1 MSEQTIR
8 KVVIVGGGTAGWV
21 AAAAL
26 AKVLGKIIDIELVE
40 SEEIGTVGVGE
51 ATIPQLQILNRVLEL
66 DENDFVARTNGTF
79 KLGIQFNDWGDI
91 GESYL
96 HTFGTTGVHLQGV
109 EFHHYF
115 LRHKQA
121 GGSGRLWDYSLHER
135 AAYQHKFARM
145 DKVGTTSM
153 TGLAYAFH
161 FDASLYA
168 KLLREHAEGNGAR
181 RTEGKVTK
189 VNIDPQSGDITS
201 ITLENGAAVSGDLF
215 IDCTGFRSLLLGQ
228 AMGVGF
234 EDWSHWLPVNRAIA
248 VGCERTEPLLPYTK
262 SSARPAGWQWRI
274 PLQHRTGNGHVFC
287 DDYMSVDEATSILL
301 GSLDGAQLGDPK
313 VLKFTTGRREK
324 LWAKN
329 CIAMGLASG
338 FMEPLE
344 STSIHMV
351 QSDVNRLI
359 SLFPRDGINIA
370 DVDEYNR
377 QAAYETERI
386 RDFLILHYKLTR
398 RADTPFWK
406 YVRDMDVPETLTEK
420 IALFQSHGRVFRD
433 REDLFK
439 ESSWTQVMMGQ
450 GPEPKSHNIMAD
462 RISDAQL
469 AEFLNNIGSI
479 VKQATDRLPDHAV
492 FIADQCAAKM
502 D

>member
-1 MSEQTIR
+1 MAERSVR
-8 KVVIVGGGTAGWV
+8 KVVIGWI

-26 AKVLGKIIDIELVE
+26 AKVLGKVIDLELVE
-40 SEEIGTVGVGE
+40 SEDIGTIGVGE
-51 ATIPQLQILNRVLEL
+51 ATIPQLKILNRVLEL
-66 DENDFVARTNGTF
+66 DENDFVASTNGTF

-96 HTFGTTGVHLQGV
+96 HAFGTTGLHLQGV

-121 GGSGRLWDYSLHER
+121 GGSGRLWDYSLHEK

-145 DKVGTTSM
+145 DRVGKTAM

-161 FDASLYA
+161 FDAGLYA
-168 KLLREHAEGNGAR
+168 KLLRKHAEGNGVQ

-189 VNIDPQSGDITS
+189 VNTDPEDGNITS
-201 ITLENGAAVSGDLF
+201 ITLENGATVSGDLF

-228 AMGVGF
+228 TMGVGF

-262 SSARPAGWQWRI
+262 ASARAAGWQWRI

-287 DDYMSVDEATSILL
+287 DDYMSVDEATAILL
-301 GSLDGAQLGDPK
+301 DSLDGAALGDPK
-313 VLKFTTGRREK
+313 VLKFTTGRRK
-324 LWAKN
+324 ALWAGN

-344 STSIHMV
+344 STSIHMI
-351 QSDVNRLI
+351 QADVNRLI
-359 SLFPRDGINIA
+359 SLFPRAGINAA

-398 RADTPFWK
+398 RGDTPFWK
-406 YVRDMDVPETLTEK
+406 YVRDMEVPETLTEK

-439 ESSWTQVMMGQ
+439 ENSWTQVMMGQ
-450 GPEPKSHNIMAD
+450 GPEPGSYNLMAD
-462 RISDAQL
+462 RITDAQL
-469 AEFLNNIGSI
+469 AEFLQNIGSI

-492 FIADQCAAKM
+492 FIADQCAAKP